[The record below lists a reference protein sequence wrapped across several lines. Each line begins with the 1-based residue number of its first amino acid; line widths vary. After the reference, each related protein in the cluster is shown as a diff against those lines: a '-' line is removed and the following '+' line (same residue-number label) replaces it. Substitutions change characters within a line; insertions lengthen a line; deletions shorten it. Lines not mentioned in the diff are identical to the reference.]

1 MTISKTIGSEVKKRG
16 VFLARQLAK
25 DLASPILTSD
35 ILDVQLLVIEAAES
49 EEPIEYIFV
58 LDRDDKVL
66 AHSFKEGFPEE
77 LIEKTILGAGQD
89 YSIQRLNTERG
100 IIFDIGVPILKDGLG
115 SVHMGISEVYINNSV
130 ADIINP
136 LSLTIVAF
144 LIVGGVIISVFVFSI
159 TNPIRKLTEATD
171 ALGRGRFDGNIKIKS
186 KDEIGKLSE
195 SFIKMAEDL
204 KTVDKELRE
213 REKEATER
221 SRFIE
226 SIVNLSPDILYIYD
240 IVEKR
245 NIYSNDGTERILG
258 YTSEEVREMGDTLL
272 PTLMHPDDFNSYLN
286 DTLPEYS
293 RVRDGEI
300 ISHVFRMKN
309 KSGEWHWLNCR
320 EIIYKRE
327 PDGVPR
333 QILGVIHDI
342 TERKQAED
350 LIVRSESFLAESQ
363 KIANVGSWEWDI
375 GTNEVNWS
383 DETFRLAG
391 HEPRSFKPKVED
403 FRSMLHEDDRKA
415 VFKLIEDTLEGR
427 ADYFINH
434 RIVLPDGEI
443 RYMVTQGEVQRDTDG
458 RPVRMVGTM
467 LDVTEQR
474 RLEEQLRQSTKL
486 DAIGTLAGGI
496 AHDFNNMLHAILGYA
511 ELLES
516 KLAKNET
523 LRAYVN
529 MIITTTER
537 AANLTQSLLAYGRKQ
552 IIQFKPTDIHT
563 VILNMEKLL
572 SRFIGEGIEIE
583 MNLPEKPLFIMA
595 DSHQIEQVLM
605 NLAINAKDAMPNGG
619 HFVINS
625 ETIAMDNEFIKV
637 SGFGKPGEYVKITV
651 TDNGLG
657 MDRATRERIFEP
669 FFTTK
674 EYGGGTG
681 LGLSV
686 IYGIIKQN
694 NGYID
699 VYSELGEGTTF
710 SIFLPLIDQAI
721 KEDAFELD
729 LPIRDGTET
738 VLLAED
744 DEQIRWLLKS
754 ALEQYKYRVIDTVD
768 GEDAISEFT
777 KNKDDINLSLLDVIM
792 PKKNG
797 IEVYEAIKK
806 FKPDS
811 KVVFMSGYP
820 ADYLEKKGLRQK
832 EILISKPVAPSV
844 VLRTIRDV
852 LDK

>member
-16 VFLARQLAK
+16 VFFASQLAM

-35 ILDVQLLVIEAAES
+35 ILDVQLLVIEAAGS
-49 EEPIEYIFV
+49 EELIEYIFV

-66 AHSFKEGFPEE
+66 AHSFKEGFPDE
-77 LIEKTILGAGQD
+77 LVETTILGTGQD
-89 YSIQRLNTERG
+89 YNIQRLNTERG

-136 LSLTIVAF
+136 LSLTIVVF
-144 LIVGGVIISVFVFSI
+144 LIMGGVIISVFVFSI
-159 TNPIRKLTEATD
+159 TNPIRKLTDATN

-186 KDEIGKLSE
+186 KDEIGKLAE
-195 SFIKMAEDL
+195 SFIKMANDL

-245 NIYSNDGTERILG
+245 NIYSNDGSEKILG
-258 YTSEEVREMGDTLL
+258 YTSEEVREMGESLL

-286 DTLPEYS
+286 ETLPEYPKTG
-293 RVRDGEI
+293 DGEV
-300 ISHVFRMKN
+300 ISNEFRMKS
-309 KSGEWHWLNCR
+309 KSGEWHWLDCR
-320 EIIYKRE
+320 EIIYKRKA
-327 PDGVPR
+327 DGVPL

-342 TERKQAED
+342 TERKQSEEYLKESETRNKALVESMPDMMFRISSDGTLLDYKAAKNIMPLVSAENIIGGNVNEIMPED
-350 LIVRSESFLAESQ
+350 IARRAAFHIAEALKTGEIQIFNYEIMTEDILTYFEARIIKSGEDEATAIVR
-363 KIANVGSWEWDI
+363 N
-375 GTNEVNWS
+375 
-383 DETFRLAG
+383 
-391 HEPRSFKPKVED
+391 
-403 FRSMLHEDDRKA
+403 M
-415 VFKLIEDTLEGR
+415 
-427 ADYFINH
+427 
-434 RIVLPDGEI
+434 
-443 RYMVTQGEVQRDTDG
+443 
-458 RPVRMVGTM
+458 
-467 LDVTEQR
+467 TEQR

-523 LRAYVN
+523 FRAYVN

-563 VILNMEKLL
+563 VIHNMEKLL

-625 ETIAMDNEFIKV
+625 ETIALDNEFIKV
-637 SGFGKPGEYVKITV
+637 SGFGKPGEYAKITV

-686 IYGIIKQN
+686 VYGIIKQN

-710 SIFLPLIDQAI
+710 SILLPLIDHAI
-721 KEDAFELD
+721 KEEAFELD

-754 ALEQYKYRVIDTVD
+754 ALEQYKYKVIDAVD
-768 GEDAISEFT
+768 GEDAISEFS

-797 IEVYEAIKK
+797 IEVYEAIKR